1 MDFGDH
7 ENKVYL
13 NYYRNPK
20 DKDIIIK
27 IYSIKNF
34 QGNIQSMLFNWDSL
48 EKLLQIQQKFI
59 FISSFDFDENYIS
72 YFKTFDESY
81 KVYYSEYNQEKMNIS
96 DIININKNYFKDIS
110 NKLIELDTKKIHIFI
125 SDSKISGKLL

>member
-34 QGNIQSMLFNWDSL
+34 QGNIQSMLFDGDNL

-72 YFKTFDESY
+72 YFKTFD
-81 KVYYSEYNQEKMNIS
+81 
-96 DIININKNYFKDIS
+96 
-110 NKLIELDTKKIHIFI
+110 
-125 SDSKISGKLL
+125 